1 MISLLHAANTTT
13 TVNPTTQYCENTFT
27 KMHWQHG
34 ERGPAF
40 IQNYSKMCNRLSN
53 YTNTKTLHN
62 EAEEGQTEWT
72 LKPYLTKFLLYVG
85 VDVDVI
91 HTVRHFL
98 LACRSLPA

>member
-1 MISLLHAANTTT
+1 
-13 TVNPTTQYCENTFT
+13 
-27 KMHWQHG
+27 
-34 ERGPAF
+34 
-40 IQNYSKMCNRLSN
+40 MCNQLFN

-62 EAEEGQTEWT
+62 EAGDHEIDWT
-72 LKPYLTKFLLYVG
+72 LKYYLTKFLLNVG